1 MNSTEKSFGR
11 RQSDSV
17 LIQLTE
23 KIVENNNS
31 VSSVVNLMSE
41 NLSQL
46 VEAQERIEDKIDD
59 YEEVQDAIKSMSKH
73 IETIKKT
80 TEDNQ
85 VILKSLEDSGILKL
99 ITTIK
104 RALIGIVIAM
114 FTGLM
119 FLIIR
124 ELLLFYV
131 KHGAPLIQ

>member
-59 YEEVQDAIKSMSKH
+59 YEDTQDIIKNMAKH
-73 IETIKKT
+73 IEVIKKT

-85 VILKSLEDSGILKL
+85 VILKSLDDSGILKL
-99 ITTIK
+99 VTTIK

-114 FTGLM
+114 FTGLI

-124 ELLLFYV
+124 ELLFFYV